1 MQFKKQNTKLILIY
15 SNILLEEN
23 FSQWTMKEPMNSHRH
38 LPGVGAHDG
47 HIYVI
52 GGTNESWEAQSLVES
67 YNPSTNRQDN
77 MIFLRR
83 RVRVDYCI
91 VLPTHVLYNYL

>member
-1 MQFKKQNTKLILIY
+1 MLKKKWIILYIIYLYCYMKFKTRYTKMILIY

-23 FSQWTMKEPMNSHRH
+23 QWQMKEAMNSHRH

-47 HIYVI
+47 HIFVI

-67 YNPSTNRQDN
+67 YNPSTNR
-77 MIFLRR
+77 
-83 RVRVDYCI
+83 
-91 VLPTHVLYNYL
+91 

>member
-1 MQFKKQNTKLILIY
+1 
-15 SNILLEEN
+15 
-23 FSQWTMKEPMNSHRH
+23 MKEPTNSHRH

-91 VLPTHVLYNYL
+91 VLTIYTIIYDINYQFHFHSIDIETNP

>member
-1 MQFKKQNTKLILIY
+1 
-15 SNILLEEN
+15 
-23 FSQWTMKEPMNSHRH
+23 MNSHRH

-67 YNPSTNRQDN
+67 YNPSTNR
-77 MIFLRR
+77 
-83 RVRVDYCI
+83 
-91 VLPTHVLYNYL
+91 